1 MEISVYGAAGCP
13 RMAMVTEFISA
24 GGAQVRQR
32 DIESEPLSQDLLER
46 LIAFEQDLEF
56 SSDSDNPAALPVSGQ
71 DASPD
76 TEIARLRQLLRD
88 RPSTL
93 SIPLAV
99 RGSRV
104 VLASST
110 DRIQSLM
117 Y

>member
-24 GGAQVRQR
+24 GGGLVKQW
-32 DIESEPLSQDLLER
+32 DIETDLPSDAALAR
-46 LIAFEQDLEF
+46 LLAFENAFLNESGPVDSPLESGTIQPVQEADKLRALL
-56 SSDSDNPAALPVSGQ
+56 SSQPSALSV
-71 DASPD
+71 
-76 TEIARLRQLLRD
+76 
-88 RPSTL
+88 
-93 SIPLAV
+93 PLAV

-104 VLASST
+104 ILASSP